1 MSDRNAAAPSRRA
14 QRKAEQPRS
23 GDERERA
30 ILEAARTAVKG
41 GTFETV
47 SISELAASAKVSRSS
62 FYFYFA
68 SKDALLAT
76 LVEQVLAEIFANL
89 RLAASRKGANIRSQ
103 IKEAVGHI
111 VNAWLAHREI
121 LCAAVELSSRM
132 PVIAQLW
139 NQAVVGSVDLSL
151 EQLDLAA
158 LARRRSTLRRQA
170 HLLAWGQERNLYNLA
185 KSGGDAAAFA
195 AMTADLTEMWITALY
210 VPAESPISKVK
221 GSKR

>member
-121 LCAAVELSSRM
+121 LCATV
-132 PVIAQLW
+132 
-139 NQAVVGSVDLSL
+139 
-151 EQLDLAA
+151 A
-158 LARRRSTLRRQA
+158 L
-170 HLLAWGQERNLYNLA
+170 
-185 KSGGDAAAFA
+185 
-195 AMTADLTEMWITALY
+195 
-210 VPAESPISKVK
+210 
-221 GSKR
+221 